1 MSVEIVVENMQQFIA
16 AEMYLFKLE
25 FNQHI
30 KFDIFIRSTGE
41 TYFYETQYQ
50 PEIDKWL
57 VETI

>member
-30 KFDIFIRSTGE
+30 QFDIFVRSTGE
-41 TYFYETQYQ
+41 TYCYETQYQ

>member
-1 MSVEIVVENMQQFIA
+1 MSVEIVVEDMQQFIA

-25 FNQHI
+25 FNQYI
-30 KFDIFIRSTGE
+30 KFDIFIRSTSE
-41 TYFYETQYQ
+41 TYSYETQYQ